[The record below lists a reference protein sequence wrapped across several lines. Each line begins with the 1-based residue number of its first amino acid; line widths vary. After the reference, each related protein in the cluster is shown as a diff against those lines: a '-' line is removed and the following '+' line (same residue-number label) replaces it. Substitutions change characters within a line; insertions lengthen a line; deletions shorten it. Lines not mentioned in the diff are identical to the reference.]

1 MEKSLPMAG
10 TKGKNA
16 TLIRSTPSPENLV
29 ERLLKSAGWPEAVQI
44 QEFSGGRNNR
54 VFRVETQQ
62 GECLLKVYF
71 REPSD
76 SRDRLGH
83 EYGFLEA
90 CHGVGI
96 DTLPKPLAK
105 DSENSAALYE
115 FIQGSRVEEV
125 GSTEILQAAQ
135 FIEKINQHR
144 GNKMFRALPHA
155 AEACF
160 SLQGHVASVDRR
172 IDRLGQMESD
182 SNLDRDARLWVEK
195 ELIPV
200 WKKIR
205 EQIVREKDLEKE
217 LDQAMRILSPS
228 DFGFHNSLR
237 KGDGS
242 LVFLDFEYAGW
253 DDPAK
258 LVCDLANQPD
268 RPLSLAEAE
277 PFSSSLVG
285 WLGASDFLGAR
296 FRILAPLYQAKWACI
311 ILNDFLPF
319 GRNRRKFQ
327 ETQEPEASRKH
338 GQLEKAK
345 GMMSRVATQIMPL

>member
-1 MEKSLPMAG
+1 MAG
-10 TKGKNA
+10 IKGEN
-16 TLIRSTPSPENLV
+16 TPLIPSSISSEQMA
-29 ERLLKSAGWPEAVQI
+29 ERLLKSAGWPKAIQI
-44 QEFSGGRNNR
+44 QEFAGGRNNR
-54 VFRVETQQ
+54 VFRVETQK
-62 GECLLKVYF
+62 GECLLKLYF
-71 REPSD
+71 RDPSD

-90 CHGVGI
+90 CRGVGI
-96 DTLPKPLAK
+96 DALPNPLAK
-105 DSENSAALYE
+105 DSENGAALYE
-115 FIQGSRVEEV
+115 FIKGSRVEAV
-125 GSTEILQAAQ
+125 GSTEILLAAR
-135 FIEKINQHR
+135 FIEKINQQR
-144 GNKMFRALPHA
+144 GNKAFWELPHA

-160 SLQGHVASVDRR
+160 SLKEHVGSVDRR

-182 SNLDRDARLWVEK
+182 SNLDREARFWVEK
-195 ELIPV
+195 ELIPA

-237 KGDGS
+237 KEDGS

-268 RPLSLAEAE
+268 RPLSLEEAE
-277 PFSSSLVG
+277 PFSSSLVE
-285 WLGASDFLGAR
+285 WLGAADFWRSR
-296 FRILAPLYQAKWACI
+296 FRTLAPLYQVKWACI
-311 ILNDFLPF
+311 VLNDFLPF

-338 GQLEKAK
+338 LQLNKAQ
-345 GMMSRVATQIMPL
+345 GMLSRAMAQIKPI

>member
-1 MEKSLPMAG
+1 MAG
-10 TKGKNA
+10 IKGKN
-16 TLIRSTPSPENLV
+16 TPLNLSSLSPEPIA
-29 ERLLKSAGWPEAVQI
+29 ERLLESAGWPEVMQI
-44 QEFSGGRNNR
+44 QEFPGGRNNR
-54 VFRVETQQ
+54 VFRVETRK
-62 GECLLKVYF
+62 GECLLKLYF
-71 REPSD
+71 RDPSD

-90 CHGVGI
+90 CRGVGI

-105 DSENSAALYE
+105 DSENGAALYE
-115 FIQGSRVEEV
+115 FIKGSRVEAV
-125 GSTEILQAAQ
+125 GPTEILRAAK

-144 GNKMFRALPHA
+144 ENKMFRVLPHA

-160 SLQGHVASVDRR
+160 SFQEHVASVDRR
-172 IDRLGQMESD
+172 IDRLSQMESD
-182 SNLDRDARLWVEK
+182 SNLDREARFWVEK
-195 ELIPV
+195 ELIPA

-205 EQIVREKDLEKE
+205 EQIVRQKDMEKK

-237 KGDGS
+237 KEDGS
-242 LVFLDFEYAGW
+242 LIFLDFEYAGW

-268 RPLSLAEAE
+268 RPLSLLEAE
-277 PFSSSLVG
+277 PFSSSLVE
-285 WLGASDFLGAR
+285 WLGAADFWRSR
-296 FRILAPLYQAKWACI
+296 FRILAPLYQVKWACI
-311 ILNDFLPF
+311 VLNDFLPF

-338 GQLEKAK
+338 LQFNKAQ
-345 GMMSRVATQIMPL
+345 GMLSRVMAQIKPL